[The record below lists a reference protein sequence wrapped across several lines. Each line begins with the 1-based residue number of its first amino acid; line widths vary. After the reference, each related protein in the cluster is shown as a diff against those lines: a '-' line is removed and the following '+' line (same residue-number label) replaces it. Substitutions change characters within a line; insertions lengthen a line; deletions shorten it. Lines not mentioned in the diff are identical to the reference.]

1 MYIKLHF
8 LACMPYL
15 CTKGE
20 LAYCLLWEKTWYFA
34 IYRILL
40 VMRTLPWTNTSIL
53 DLVSISD
60 TWIAIAPS
68 SCLSATTF
76 LALGVCLFFL
86 YTGNIHFWIH
96 VRFIIH
102 EPYCKR
108 WVFFGHLGRS
118 SNLLYWSRS
127 RTQNKDIQEHRWGGR
142 GEREVL
148 SRERFSCLKEKSS
161 DSSSSTD
168 DSKNLHKSIFVIS
181 LCTRT
186 GPFSISLETNLLCLA
201 MPKSTK
207 TRSPHVKDK
216 MSSDLG

>member
-1 MYIKLHF
+1 MLLLPVPSVHTRISLHREVFQMYIKLHF

-68 SCLSATTF
+68 TCLSATTF
-76 LALGVCLFFL
+76 LALGVCVFSL

-96 VRFIIH
+96 VRFIIY

-108 WVFFGHLGRS
+108 CFFGHLGRS
-118 SNLLYWSRS
+118 SNLLYRSRS
-127 RTQNKDIQEHRWGGR
+127 RTQNRDIQEHGR
-142 GEREVL
+142 GGEKFYPGRDSPVSRKRALTVL
-148 SRERFSCLKEKSS
+148 VPLMTART
-161 DSSSSTD
+161 STRVFFWLV
-168 DSKNLHKSIFVIS
+168 SAQ
-181 LCTRT
+181 
-186 GPFSISLETNLLCLA
+186 ELA
-201 MPKSTK
+201 LS
-207 TRSPHVKDK
+207 V
-216 MSSDLG
+216 